1 MAKGYSTSGDIL
13 TRTRD
18 GQDLNKIWDMYQELL
33 AQFNAAR
40 QPLVDLLSFTTSTVI
55 EDIVQPGSES
65 FEEATEFGIPSAIR
79 PVPTPSA
86 RAYPFKWYDTRT
98 AYTFQFLAGGP
109 GQAEGASSGQL
120 DSHLSTV
127 MEADNKLQFQQ
138 VMKALFNNVN
148 RSVLIDGV
156 TFPVTALYNADGQF
170 IPDVDGKTFNP
181 ATHTHY
187 MSSGANVG
195 QIAFDPQDVLDL
207 AQNVEEHGYTRAN
220 GYNTIILMNPD
231 DALASVVGFIRNQA
245 FVSGGAT
252 TVVSLYDFIP
262 SQGANLS
269 MQLPPGYTL
278 VGGIPPNQFAGL
290 DVAGSWGPYLIVT
303 ANQIPAGYMVAVAT
317 RGAAT
322 ASNVIGIRE
331 HSNAGLRGLVLRPGN
346 ASAQYPLID
355 SFFIRG
361 LGTAVGPRGAA
372 SIMKLDAAG
381 GAYTVPATY
390 AW

>member
-1 MAKGYSTSGDIL
+1 MPKGFSTSGDIL

-18 GQDLNKIWDMYQELL
+18 GQDLNRIWESYQELL

-40 QPLVDLLSFTTSTVI
+40 QPLVDLLSFTTNTVI
-55 EDIVQPGSES
+55 EDIVQPGSEN
-65 FEEATEFGIPSAIR
+65 FEEATEFGIPTAIR

-109 GQAEGASSGQL
+109 GQAEGASSAQL
-120 DSHLSTV
+120 DAHLSTV

-156 TFPVTALYNADGQF
+156 TFPVTALYNGDGQF
-170 IPDVDGKTFNP
+170 IPEVDGKTFNP
-181 ATHTHY
+181 ATHSHY
-187 MSSGANVG
+187 TATGAS
-195 QIAFDPQDVLDL
+195 QAWIFDPGDVLAL
-207 AQNVEEHGYTRAN
+207 ARNVEEHGYTRAN
-220 GYNTIILMNPD
+220 GYNILILMNPD
-231 DALASVVGFIRNQA
+231 DANGSVASFVRNQA
-245 FVSGGAT
+245 YST
-252 TVVSLYDFIP
+252 STVVSLYDFIP
-262 SQGANLS
+262 SQGANLT
-269 MQLPPGYTL
+269 MQLPPGFTL
-278 VGGIPPNQFAGL
+278 AGGLPPNQFAGL

-317 RGAAT
+317 RGAGT
-322 ASNVIGIRE
+322 NSNVIGIRE

-346 ASAQYPLID
+346 TSASYPLID

-372 SIMKLDAAG
+372 AIMQNA
-381 GAYTVPATY
+381 ATY
-390 AW
+390 SVPTTYVW

>member
-1 MAKGYSTSGDIL
+1 MPKGYSASGDIL

-18 GQDLNKIWDMYQELL
+18 GQDLNRIWELYQELL
-33 AQFNAAR
+33 SQFNAQR
-40 QPLVDLLSFTTSTVI
+40 QPLVDLLSFTTNTVI

-65 FEEATEFGIPSAIR
+65 FEEATEFGIPTAIR
-79 PVPTPSA
+79 PQPTPTA

-109 GQAEGASSGQL
+109 GQAEGASSAQL
-120 DSHLSTV
+120 DAHLSTV

-156 TFPVTALYNADGQF
+156 TFPVTALYNADGQY
-170 IPDVDGKTFNP
+170 IPDVDGKSFNA

-187 MSSGANVG
+187 TATGSA
-195 QIAFDPQDVLDL
+195 QAWIFDPGDVLAL
-207 AQNVEEHGYTRAN
+207 ARNVEEHGYTRAN
-220 GYNTIILMNPD
+220 GYNILILMNPD
-231 DALASVVGFIRNQA
+231 DANASVATFVRNQA
-245 FVSGGAT
+245 YSTSGST
-252 TVVSLYDFIP
+252 SLYDFIP
-262 SQGANLS
+262 SGGQN
-269 MQLPPGYTL
+269 MTVQLPPGYTL
-278 VGGIPPNQFAGL
+278 VGGLPDTQFAGL
-290 DVAGSWGPYLIVT
+290 NVAGSWGPYLIVT

-322 ASNVIGIRE
+322 TSNVIGIRE
-331 HSNAGLRGLVLRPGN
+331 HSNPGLRGLVLRPGN
-346 ASAQYPLID
+346 TSAQYPLID
-355 SFFIRG
+355 SYFIRG

-372 SIMKLDAAG
+372 AIMQNAA
-381 GAYTVPATY
+381 AYSVPATY